1 MKKITLLLALV
12 FFSISVIY
20 ADKPLKFMFSEDII
34 YDDNIYLSDKDATSS
49 AISSTQLLAEYL
61 VNIPN
66 TGLKFGANANIGY
79 NAYTENPAKN
89 DYMNAGAGFNV
100 GNNKFSLDE
109 KFLYTADPATSELT
123 ERAKRIN
130 NIASFRFKT
139 SLEKKFSIG
148 FLVSDIF
155 DRYMD
160 NMYKSLNR
168 NRVNAGAQVYYNMSP
183 KTSFYF
189 AYLYSIIKY
198 ENNDRNNSNGNSF
211 SLGVNGNVT
220 QKVKGTAQISYDTRN
235 YDEDV
240 EGADSNFGIFGYL
253 LSLTYEP
260 TRRDTIILSGE
271 RKVEEATFA
280 NNRYYI
286 STGIGLEYK
295 HSFYQKWTL
304 GLLAAY
310 ENIGYP
316 ETVEDVNRNDDLIK
330 VKPSIEYKFKDY
342 LFASLWYQF
351 RNKSSNFDSV
361 EYTDNKV
368 GLQVKFCF

>member
-1 MKKITLLLALV
+1 MLLVVTVA
-12 FFSISVIY
+12 Y
-20 ADKPLKFMFSEDII
+20 ADKPLQFIFSEDIS
-34 YDDNIYLSDKDATSS
+34 YDDNIYLTKDDKISS
-49 AISSTQLLAEYL
+49 AISSTQLYAKYL
-61 VNIPN
+61 NTIPN

-89 DYMNAGAGFNV
+89 DYLNAGAGFNV
-100 GNNKFSLDE
+100 GNNKFTLDE

-139 SLEKKFSIG
+139 SLEKMFSVG
-148 FLVSDIF
+148 FLVSDVF

-160 NMYKSLNR
+160 NEYKSLNR
-168 NRVNAGAQVYYNMSP
+168 NRVNAGAQLYYNVSP

-198 ENNDRNNSNGNSF
+198 ENNDKNNSNGNSF
-211 SLGVNGNVT
+211 ILGVNGNVT
-220 QKVKGTAQISYDTRN
+220 QKVKGTAQVSYDTRN
-235 YDEDV
+235 YDEDI
-240 EGADSNFGIFGYL
+240 ENADSNFGIFGYL

-271 RKVEEATFA
+271 RKMEEATFA
-280 NNRYYI
+280 NNRYYV
-286 STGIGLEYK
+286 STGVGLEYK
-295 HSFYQKWTL
+295 HSFYQRWTL

-330 VKPSIEYKFKDY
+330 VKPSLEYKFKEY
-342 LFASLWYQF
+342 LFASVWYQF
-351 RNKSSNFDSV
+351 RNKSSNYDGV
-361 EYTDNKV
+361 EYSDNKV
-368 GLQVKFCF
+368 GLQVKVCF

>member
-1 MKKITLLLALV
+1 MKKITSLLILMLLV
-12 FFSISVIY
+12 VSVAF
-20 ADKPLKFMFSEDII
+20 ADKPLQFIFSEDIS
-34 YDDNIYLSDKDATSS
+34 YDDNIYLTQDDKVSS
-49 AISSTQLLAEYL
+49 AISSTQLYAKYL
-61 VNIPN
+61 NTIPN
-66 TGLKFGANANIGY
+66 TALKLGANANIGY